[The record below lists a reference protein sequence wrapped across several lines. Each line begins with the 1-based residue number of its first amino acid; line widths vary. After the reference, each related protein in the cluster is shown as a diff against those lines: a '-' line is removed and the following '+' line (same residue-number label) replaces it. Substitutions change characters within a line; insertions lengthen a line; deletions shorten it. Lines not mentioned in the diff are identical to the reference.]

1 MFKVARQ
8 VRKKGGYFALFSHI
22 STLLFGNP
30 RFINSCS
37 TIDLKDANISF
48 AEDLSGFIQ
57 YLLPD
62 CNISEIRK
70 ALKLSEQMILPILN
84 ENEAYPHG
92 WNSGLMLRK
101 LIFIIIILTKP
112 SVVVETGTANGASTL
127 AICQALK
134 ANELGHL
141 WSFDILD
148 SSAPLVPKEPP
159 EPCKFCKG
167 GRK

>member
-8 VRKKGGYFALFSHI
+8 VRKRGGYFALFSHI
-22 STLLFGNP
+22 STLLFGNS

-57 YLLPD
+57 YLIPN
-62 CNISEIRK
+62 CNFIEIQK
-70 ALKLSEQMILPILN
+70 ALKLSDQLIRPILN

-101 LIFIIIILTKP
+101 LIFIIILVHGRRFELPHPCGRYHLK
-112 SVVVETGTANGASTL
+112 VVRL
-127 AICQALK
+127 PFR
-134 ANELGHL
+134 HL
-141 WSFDILD
+141 RI
-148 SSAPLVPKEPP
+148 P
-159 EPCKFCKG
+159 
-167 GRK
+167 